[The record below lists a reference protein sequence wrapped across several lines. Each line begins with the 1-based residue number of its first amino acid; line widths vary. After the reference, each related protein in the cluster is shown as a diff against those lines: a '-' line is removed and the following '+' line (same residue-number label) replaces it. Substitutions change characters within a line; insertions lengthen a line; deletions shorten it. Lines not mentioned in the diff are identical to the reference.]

1 MGGDPAEEPGS
12 VVLNGSRTSLAGVDA
27 HTNVLDWVRSQG
39 LTGAKEACSEGECGA
54 CAVLVARPG
63 VAAPTS
69 WTAVNACVIPA
80 LALAGQEVV
89 TVEGLGRPDALHPVQ
104 RELARGGGSQ
114 CGFCTPGFVCSMAAE
129 YYRPDRS
136 APGSHAVAPP
146 GSAGDVASDGFDL
159 AALDGNLC
167 RCTGYRPIR
176 DAALGLGLPEAGD
189 PFARRLHEPPPTPS
203 PSGPAAQRRGLARP
217 ADLSEALALLEA
229 HPGAVA
235 VAGSTDWGVAV
246 NHRGARAPLLVAI
259 DHVPELRELSV
270 DDTCFTLGAGLTLTE
285 LEQRLAGR
293 IPMLAELMPRFAS
306 RLIRNAATLGGNL
319 ATASPIGDAAPTLLA
334 LDAQVVLASSTGRR
348 VVGLAEFFTGYRRT
362 VMRPGELIVA
372 VQVPRPLAGVTSFE
386 KVSKRRT
393 DDISSVAVAIALD
406 LADERVRGVRI
417 GLGGVAATPI
427 RARATEVALLD
438 RAWDAETVRA
448 AAAVLA
454 AEGTP
459 IDDHRASAAYRRAML
474 GQALRR
480 LHDRT
485 VGQGGQP

>member
-1 MGGDPAEEPGS
+1 
-12 VVLNGSRTSLAGVDA
+12 
-27 HTNVLDWVRSQG
+27 
-39 LTGAKEACSEGECGA
+39 
-54 CAVLVARPG
+54 
-63 VAAPTS
+63 
-69 WTAVNACVIPA
+69 
-80 LALAGQEVV
+80 
-89 TVEGLGRPDALHPVQ
+89 
-104 RELARGGGSQ
+104 
-114 CGFCTPGFVCSMAAE
+114 
-129 YYRPDRS
+129 
-136 APGSHAVAPP
+136 
-146 GSAGDVASDGFDL
+146 
-159 AALDGNLC
+159 
-167 RCTGYRPIR
+167 
-176 DAALGLGLPEAGD
+176 
-189 PFARRLHEPPPTPS
+189 
-203 PSGPAAQRRGLARP
+203 
-217 ADLSEALALLEA
+217 
-229 HPGAVA
+229 
-235 VAGSTDWGVAV
+235 
-246 NHRGARAPLLVAI
+246 
-259 DHVPELRELSV
+259 
-270 DDTCFTLGAGLTLTE
+270 
-285 LEQRLAGR
+285 
-293 IPMLAELMPRFAS
+293 MLAELMPRFAS